1 MDEPFTEMMLKGEQK
16 MNKHK
21 KLILD
26 LYDVCREEYNMA
38 LMNPQLYDEEVTD
51 NLKNEMSMVQEIL
64 DNFIEIKP

>member
-1 MDEPFTEMMLKGEQK
+1 

-26 LYDVCREEYNMA
+26 LYDACREEYNMA
-38 LMNPQLYDEEVTD
+38 LMNPELYNEEVTD